1 MSNETENPFELEV
14 VSVRLNREAT
24 MYSKEPL
31 DTSKKVVERLAK
43 EISDMDREMLFVI
56 NMDAKLA
63 PINLNLVSI
72 GTLNAALANPREMLK
87 ASILSNA
94 CGIILL
100 HNHPSGDITPSPLDQ
115 ALTKRMEKICDYVG
129 IELLD
134 HIIVGTDGISYYSF
148 AEHNLLQGKEQD
160 KKQEKLIEAAERPR
174 MR

>member
-1 MSNETENPFELEV
+1 MSNELENPFGLEV
-14 VSVRLNREAT
+14 VSVRLNKEAT
-24 MYSKEPL
+24 MYSQVPM
-31 DTSKKVVERLAK
+31 DTSKKVVERLAQ
-43 EISDMDREMLFVI
+43 EVADLDREVLLVI

-72 GTLNAALANPREMLK
+72 GTLNAALASPREMLK

-115 ALTKRMEKICDYVG
+115 ALTKRMETICDYVG

-134 HIIVGTDGISYYSF
+134 HIIVGTDGISYFSF
-148 AEHNLLQGKEQD
+148 AEQKLLQGKVQD
-160 KKQEKLIEAAERPR
+160 KKQEELIEAAERPKVR
-174 MR
+174 